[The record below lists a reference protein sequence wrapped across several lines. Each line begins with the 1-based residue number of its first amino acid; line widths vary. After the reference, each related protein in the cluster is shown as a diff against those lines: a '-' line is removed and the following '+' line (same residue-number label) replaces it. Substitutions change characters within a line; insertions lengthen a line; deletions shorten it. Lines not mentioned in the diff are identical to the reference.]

1 MACVLVNYFYGAY
14 LANLHNSVT
23 LLVYMSTDKKTPS
36 QPESST
42 ENQLLI
48 VGTFFD
54 TTWRMFIPIL
64 VTSLIGYGID
74 KMAHTRPI
82 GVLVGMTIGIFISI
96 ALVIMQYKSI
106 KRSGK

>member
-1 MACVLVNYFYGAY
+1 
-14 LANLHNSVT
+14 
-23 LLVYMSTDKKTPS
+23 MSTDKKPSS
-36 QPESST
+36 QPKSST
-42 ENQLLI
+42 ENQLLV

-74 KMAHTRPI
+74 KMADTRPI

-106 KRSGK
+106 KQSNK